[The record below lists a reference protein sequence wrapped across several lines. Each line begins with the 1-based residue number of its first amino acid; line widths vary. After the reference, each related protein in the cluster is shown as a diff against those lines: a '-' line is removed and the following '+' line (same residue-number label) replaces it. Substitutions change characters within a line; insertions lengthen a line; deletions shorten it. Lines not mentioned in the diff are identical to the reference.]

1 MGDRTEVRKGVKG
14 GRGRKRNRKEGGR
27 ENEGREGGRKEK
39 KEGGMEGVGRE
50 WIQEGRQ
57 TYNFT

>member
-14 GRGRKRNRKEGGR
+14 GRERKKNRKEGGR

-39 KEGGMEGVGRE
+39 EGGMEGGGRE